1 MRSVVR
7 FHRCA
12 GTVLFSGDR
21 LLLLRKRGRDE
32 WVLPKGHVQPRESEA
47 DAAVRE
53 SREETGLAVVLG
65 PLLGATEYEF
75 GSARRNRKHVTW
87 FLGEVATLEFTLEP
101 IFDEAAFLDPDD
113 ALARITHEDDRSI
126 ASRAIAVRYGRAE
139 DEATE

>member
-1 MRSVVR
+1 MRSAVR

-53 SREETGLAVVLG
+53 TREETGLAVMLG
-65 PLLGATEYEF
+65 PLLGTTEYEF

-87 FLGEVATLEFTLEP
+87 FLGEVATLELTLEP
-101 IFDEAAFLDPDD
+101 IFEEAALLEPDA
-113 ALARITHEDDRSI
+113 ALARITHEDDRSMV
-126 ASRAIAVRYGRAE
+126 SRAIAARSRLAQ
-139 DEATE
+139 DEATR